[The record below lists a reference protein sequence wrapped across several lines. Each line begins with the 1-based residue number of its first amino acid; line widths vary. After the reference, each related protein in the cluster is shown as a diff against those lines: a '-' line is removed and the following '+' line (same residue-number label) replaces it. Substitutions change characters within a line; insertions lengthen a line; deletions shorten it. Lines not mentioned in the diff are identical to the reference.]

1 MNKVKIGILIS
12 GRGSNMVSIVEAVK
26 RGDIPAEVSLVFSN
40 VPEAPGLK
48 KAKNLGIETAS
59 FTHKEFPSREDFDKA
74 VSIELD
80 KRGVDLVCLAGYMRM
95 LSNEFVEHY
104 KNRIMNIH
112 PALLPSF
119 PGLDAQKQAFDWGV
133 KVTGCTV
140 HFVDKE
146 LDHGPIILQETVPV
160 AENDT
165 ADSLTERILEIEHRI
180 YPKAVD
186 LFCRGLLTVKDRK
199 VVIGGYERTKR

>member
-12 GRGSNMVSIVEAVK
+12 GRGSNMVSIAEAIK
-26 RGDIPAEVSLVFSN
+26 RGDIPAEISLVFSN
-40 VPEAPGLK
+40 VPKAPGLE
-48 KAKNLGIETAS
+48 KAKKLGIETAS
-59 FTHKEFPSREDFDKA
+59 FTHKGFSSREDFDYA
-74 VSIELD
+74 VSVELD
-80 KRGVDLVCLAGYMRM
+80 KRGVELVCLAGYMRL
-95 LSNEFVEHY
+95 LSPWFVGQY

-119 PGLDAQKQAFDWGV
+119 PGLDAQSQAFDWGV

-140 HFVDKE
+140 HFVDEE
-146 LDHGPIILQETVPV
+146 LDHGPIILQEAVPV
-160 AENDT
+160 EENDT
-165 ADSLTERILEIEHRI
+165 AESLAERILEVEHRI

-199 VVIGGYERTKR
+199 VVIGGYERTER

>member
-12 GRGSNMVSIVEAVK
+12 GRGSNMVSIAEAVK
-26 RGDIPAEVSLVFSN
+26 HGNIPAEISIVFSN

-59 FTHKEFPSREDFDKA
+59 FTHKGFSSREDFDKA

-80 KRGVDLVCLAGYMRM
+80 KRGVNLVCLAGYMRM
-95 LSNEFVEHY
+95 LSAGFVGHY

-119 PGLDAQKQAFDWGV
+119 PGLDAQSQAFDWGV

-140 HFVDKE
+140 HFVDEE
-146 LDHGPIILQETVPV
+146 LDHGPIILQEAVPV

-165 ADSLTERILEIEHRI
+165 ADSLTERILEVEHRI

-199 VVIGGYERTKR
+199 VVIGGYERTER

>member
-12 GRGSNMVSIVEAVK
+12 GRGSNMVSIAEGVK
-26 RGDIPAEVSLVFSN
+26 RGDIPAEISLVFSN
-40 VPEAPGLK
+40 LPETPGIE

-59 FTHKEFPSREDFDKA
+59 FTHKGFSSREDFDRA
-74 VSIELD
+74 VSVELD
-80 KRGVDLVCLAGYMRM
+80 KRGIDLVCLAGYMRL
-95 LSNEFVEHY
+95 LSPWFVGQY

-119 PGLDAQKQAFDWGV
+119 PGLDAQSQAFDWGV

-140 HFVDKE
+140 HFVDEE
-146 LDHGPIILQETVPV
+146 LDHGPIILQEAVPV
-160 AENDT
+160 KENDT
-165 ADSLTERILEIEHRI
+165 AESLTKRILDVEHRI
-180 YPKAVD
+180 YPKAVE

-199 VVIGGYERTKR
+199 VVISGYERTER